1 MCINLSRSFGTH
13 VKYVKLNTIF
23 QRYLWIFI
31 RYTNRY
37 IFKRYFDVSFFL
49 FTILATPRI
58 SSKIDEAEPRG
69 SVKAANESQETR
81 GKKMSERNSKKT
93 GWEYRTVWQGALR
106 AVLLITGAIEAPAY
120 LAARGASRNRDAPPV
135 FATHLTRERNGGTI
149 SRACKNVRTVRSCY
163 SNTYGVFRQAWEN
176 LDQRTMETIASLN
189 RIKMSIKYQQRSV
202 RTAYHAQLRE
212 NVNELLFVD
221 LQGWNW
227 SKADRKKKVLF
238 TFNFLRARFTN
249 SNLQPIY

>member
-1 MCINLSRSFGTH
+1 MLNLTQFFNGIFEFLSDIQIDI
-13 VKYVKLNTIF
+13 YLNDISTF
-23 QRYLWIFI
+23 
-31 RYTNRY
+31 
-37 IFKRYFDVSFFL
+37 FFL

-135 FATHLTRERNGGTI
+135 FATHLTR
-149 SRACKNVRTVRSCY
+149 RASETV
-163 SNTYGVFRQAWEN
+163 
-176 LDQRTMETIASLN
+176 
-189 RIKMSIKYQQRSV
+189 
-202 RTAYHAQLRE
+202 
-212 NVNELLFVD
+212 
-221 LQGWNW
+221 
-227 SKADRKKKVLF
+227 
-238 TFNFLRARFTN
+238 ARFHAHARTCVPYVAVTPIHTGCSDRPEKTSTN
-249 SNLQPIY
+249 ARWKR